1 MQRLANQS
9 PIGGYLPSVVAI
21 ALFLGTLAFNAF
33 TYAALA
39 AHAQIGSA
47 FRTAI
52 DNDSPVIEA
61 YVMLGDL
68 LRGVPGLANLGDA
81 TANAAAEPLVDRIK
95 PFPRGASAVFFGSA
109 QSAAHGRM
117 LWTHRLLPF
126 LLVLAGVLWWRRQ
139 KPVHMRQRLRA

>member
-1 MQRLANQS
+1 MQRSANRS
-9 PIGGYLPSVVAI
+9 TLSGYLPSIVAI

-39 AHAQIGSA
+39 SHAQIGTA
-47 FRTAI
+47 FRSVI
-52 DNDSPVIEA
+52 DNDSPIIEG
-61 YVMLGDL
+61 YVFLGDL
-68 LRGVPGLANLGDA
+68 LRSLPGMAGIGDA
-81 TANAAAEPLVDRIK
+81 TANAAAKPLVDRIK
-95 PFPRGASAVFFGSA
+95 PFPQGASAVFFGKA
-109 QSAAHGRM
+109 QSPEHGRM